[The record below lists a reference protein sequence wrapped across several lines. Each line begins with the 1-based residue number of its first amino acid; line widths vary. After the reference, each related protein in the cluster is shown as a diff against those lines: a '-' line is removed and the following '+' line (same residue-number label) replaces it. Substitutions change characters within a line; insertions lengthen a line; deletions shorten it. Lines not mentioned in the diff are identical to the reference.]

1 MTDQAKYLLD
11 EGGKVVVSLGGSR
24 CPINC
29 AHCYIF
35 APGFQFFPSREPEHI
50 VRDLEGFGPA
60 LTAVYLSG
68 DIEPFLDPQHA
79 VTFLAEASEKLDSD
93 LLFTTRLIIEDRWF
107 PALREIADR
116 QFAKGRL
123 LVGCVS
129 IPAWDSY
136 RRIERSKR
144 VAAPTERVEQLG
156 RFLTDL
162 RIPTMLAARPILPA
176 EVVRPAEYGRLIR
189 AAAPHSTVVLGE
201 TLFLDTEGVLERRLG
216 ISVEDSYEI
225 NKMSFFDQERE
236 WKVVDLQAQ
245 VDAVAALCR
254 ELNKPFYMRSMP
266 GIDLIRGFWDRSR
279 LELKLVNTYP
289 LPVRDFETSH

>member
-1 MTDQAKYLLD
+1 MDHAKYLLD
-11 EGGKVVVSLGGSR
+11 RGGKVVVSLGGAR

-29 AHCYIF
+29 AHCYVF

-50 VRDLEGFGPA
+50 VRDLESFGSA

-68 DIEPFLDPQHA
+68 DIEPFLEPQAA
-79 VTFLAEASEKLDSD
+79 VTFLAEASQKLDCD
-93 LLFTTRLIIEDRWF
+93 LLFTTRLIIEHRWF
-107 PALREIADR
+107 PPLREIADR

-136 RRIERSKR
+136 RRIERSRR
-144 VAAPTERVEQLG
+144 VAAPAERVQQLG

-176 EVVRPAEYGRLIR
+176 EVVSPAEYGRLIR

-201 TLFLDTEGVLERRLG
+201 TLFLDTDGVLERRLG
-216 ISVEDSYEI
+216 ISVEDSPEI
-225 NKMSFFDQERE
+225 AKMSFFDQERE
-236 WKVVDLQAQ
+236 WKVVDLREQ
-245 VDAVAALCR
+245 VDTVASLCQK
-254 ELNKPFYMRSMP
+254 LDKPFYLRSMP
-266 GIDLIRGFWDRSR
+266 GIELIRGYWDRDR
-279 LELKLVNTYP
+279 LDLNLASTYP
-289 LPVRDFETSH
+289 LPVPDFEMKH